1 MDDLD
6 LLARK
11 LARESSMPIEILHVG
26 AGMRGENWLDF
37 VAQHPET
44 TSVACVEP
52 VEGVRAKAGARLGA
66 DKVFANLDE
75 ALGKVKADA
84 CLIVSP
90 SHLHVEQALKALDAG
105 LAVMIEKPFAT
116 SVADALRVIERS
128 RSTGK
133 PVVIAEQFRW
143 VPAERTVR
151 RAVREGLLGQVF
163 SATLA
168 DRRRMPKDMQGRWA
182 AELDYVQLQ
191 EIAVHHFDSLR
202 AFFDRRP
209 LSVAA
214 QAWNPPSS
222 DYRHGACTQALI
234 EMEDDLRIEYLGT
247 LTSPKF
253 GYRLVVEGDRGTLWT
268 NRKHVLVRTG
278 GSRFFKPLKKVQVP
292 PGDGDPYPREGTT
305 SLIEG
310 LVAAVRTGETPET
323 SAEDNLWTIAMMEA
337 GIRSDRER
345 RTVDVREVL
354 GDGPA

>member
-1 MDDLD
+1 
-6 LLARK
+6 
-11 LARESSMPIEILHVG
+11 MPIEILHVG

-37 VAQHPET
+37 IAQHPET

-52 VEGVRAKAGARLGA
+52 VEAARQKAAGRLGA
-66 DKVFANLDE
+66 DKVFADFDE

-105 LAVMIEKPFAT
+105 MAVMIEKPFAT
-116 SVADALRVIERS
+116 SVADAQKVIERS
-128 RSTGK
+128 KQTGK

-151 RAVREGLLGQVF
+151 RAVREGLIGTVF

-168 DRRRMPKDMQGRWA
+168 DRRRMPKGMQGAWA
-182 AELDYVQLQ
+182 AELEHVQLR
-191 EIAVHHFDSLR
+191 EIAVHHFDSIR
-202 AFFDRRP
+202 AYFDRRP

-214 QAWNPPSS
+214 RAWNPPAS
-222 DYRHGACTQALI
+222 DYKHGACTEAMI
-234 EMEDDLRIEYLGT
+234 EMEDGLHVQYLGT

-268 NRKHVLVRTG
+268 DRKYVLVRPA
-278 GSRFFKPLKKVQVP
+278 GSRFFKPVKKVQVP
-292 PGDGDPYPREGTT
+292 KGDGDPYPREGTT
-305 SLIEG
+305 SLIES
-310 LVAAVRTGETPET
+310 LVAAVRNGQAAET

-337 GIRSDRER
+337 GIRSDQER
-345 RTVDVREVL
+345 RTVDISSVI
-354 GDGPA
+354 GDVPG